1 MSTSLQ
7 ALHIHLDVASVSKH
21 NYQSFAPPPPSAP
34 VFGGQSALWWD
45 PMNPGTYPPG
55 SVPLITTGG
64 KTSKT
69 STLRTKTQGRN
80 FGSIKGLHNLSITAI
95 DDLSCLE
102 EISSCI
108 KASSGTLK
116 TLTLS
121 FAESLVSRSQ
131 KPHPSNAH
139 NNPPIQDDDA
149 TTEPGSPNMNAV
161 GSAPSDLDLKRE
173 KEAQD
178 LTLTRIFGMDKVPSS
193 VQKQDRKV
201 EKSLKRTAKST
212 HLAVPS
218 FKSLDKLAAQILEAV
233 QSSKFK
239 APEKAKM
246 QDLLQAVFPPL
257 PNGGLKTGEKS
268 HESEPASKKKKW
280 PGSST
285 IHPTGFGEPA
295 DGLWGISEEFVAPSN
310 KEAQDYLTQLA
321 DFDFDPNSSTSAPTN
336 GSNGWSQ
343 VGPLTLSSSTSK
355 SAFAFNDDTLFPS
368 LVPKPH
374 PPAPAYPVTSQSYS
388 FHPNSSSQLGNSVS
402 QPPPLHG
409 TTSHADNHHAA
420 VLLQQVVQKAHQVGL
435 HNPDSIPE
443 IEALL
448 QTLPPNLYQQAKLA
462 LIAHTDNIFQSHGT
476 YSSKKG
482 KKKPLPAPI
491 TPNETS
497 SDSSSDSESDS
508 KGNSSNVQPVALT
521 RTNTGQT
528 NDQDS
533 DFDMDHPDVI
543 ETEDETDLKNG
554 AEEDREV
561 TVTRPL
567 ASQQEND
574 DDDATV
580 DGKKDKGKQKME
592 SEDLPVP
599 VSLNPNDKPRLEITK
614 PDDAVT
620 ESETANKK
628 KTLEE
633 SIWEYIRVT
642 HGYSIE
648 ELVLCFIP
656 LKTAVLARA
665 LDLQALRGIVF
676 YNVGAQATFWL
687 MVDKLI
693 HHGMVFNLES
703 IYTDD
708 VSPAFVS
715 CLANLPGL
723 KSLHLFRRS
732 SKEFSSTSSK
742 PPASLAD
749 IHKIALTK
757 HFETLQSL
765 SMTNLEDDSWD
776 IDDRLVRILA
786 SKAKKLR
793 ELAVSIDSN
802 GFVSYDFHN
811 ANKQPN

>member
-1 MSTSLQ
+1 MSSALQ
-7 ALHIHLDVASVSKH
+7 TLNIHLDVASVSKH

-45 PMNPGTYPPG
+45 PMNPGLYPPG
-55 SVPLITTGG
+55 SVPLVTTGG
-64 KTSKT
+64 KSSKT
-69 STLRTKTQGRN
+69 STSRTKTQGRN
-80 FGSIKGLHNLSITAI
+80 FGSIKGLQNLCITAI

-102 EISSCI
+102 EISACL
-108 KASSGTLK
+108 KASSGTLR

-121 FAESLVSRSQ
+121 FAESLVSRAQ
-131 KPHPSNAH
+131 KPHPSNVH

-161 GSAPSDLDLKRE
+161 GSAPTDLDLKRE
-173 KEAQD
+173 KQAQEQA
-178 LTLTRIFGMDKVPSS
+178 LARIFSLTKPTSTVK
-193 VQKQDRKV
+193 KQDRRV

-212 HLAVPS
+212 HLAAPS
-218 FKSLDKLAAQILEAV
+218 FKSLDKLAAQILEAI

-246 QDLLQAVFPPL
+246 QDLLQAIFPPL
-257 PNGGLKTGEKS
+257 PNGGLKTGEKT
-268 HESEPASKKKKW
+268 HESEPASKKNKW
-280 PGSST
+280 PGNST
-285 IHPTGFGEPA
+285 VPPAKFGQPS
-295 DGLWGISEEFVAPSN
+295 DSLWSVDEEFAAASS
-310 KEAQDYLTQLA
+310 KETQDYLTQLA
-321 DFDFDPNSSTSAPTN
+321 DFDFDPNSSTGAPTN

-343 VGPLTLSSSTSK
+343 GGPLTLSSSTSK
-355 SAFAFNDDTLFPS
+355 SAFPFNDDALFPS

-374 PPAPAYPVTSQSYS
+374 PPAPAYPVSSQSSYS

-409 TTSHADNHHAA
+409 TTSQAENHHAA
-420 VLLQQVVQKAHQVGL
+420 VLLQQVVQKAHQIGL

-448 QTLPPNLYQQAKLA
+448 QTLPPNLYQQAKFA

-482 KKKPLPAPI
+482 KKKPLPTPI

-497 SDSSSDSESDS
+497 SDSSSESESDS
-508 KGNSSNVQPVALT
+508 KGDSSNIQPVALT

-543 ETEDETDLKNG
+543 ESGDEDTPENG
-554 AEEDREV
+554 AEEDSEE
-561 TVTRPL
+561 TVTGPL
-567 ASQQEND
+567 PSKEEKED
-574 DDDATV
+574 DVAAEA
-580 DGKKDKGKQKME
+580 DGKKDKGKQKVE
-592 SEDLPVP
+592 SEDPPVP
-599 VSLNPNDKPRLEITK
+599 VSASPNGTPRLEVTK
-614 PDDAVT
+614 PDSTVT
-620 ESETANKK
+620 KPETAEAE
-628 KTLEE
+628 KTIEE
-633 SIWEYIRVT
+633 SIWEYILTT
-642 HGYSIE
+642 HGLSIQ

-656 LKTAVLARA
+656 LRTSILARA
-665 LDLQALRGIVF
+665 LDLTTLRAIVF
-676 YNVGAQATFWL
+676 YNVGAQGMFWT
-687 MVDKLI
+687 MIEKLVNQ
-693 HHGMVFNLES
+693 GAVFNFES
-703 IYTDD
+703 LYTDD

-757 HFETLQSL
+757 HFDTLQSL
-765 SMTNLEDDSWD
+765 SITNLEDESWD

-793 ELAVSIDSN
+793 ELAVSVDSN
-802 GFVSYDFHN
+802 GFVSYNF
-811 ANKQPN
+811 P